1 MDHVTDEALVK
12 LYFDRNEDALVKTQA
27 LYGKYCHKIAKTIL
41 LRDEDAEETVNDTL
55 MQAWRSIP
63 PARPQRLLAFL
74 SKITRNLAL
83 SRLDRDLRDKRRRTT
98 DLVFDELDEVLSD
111 HSGDIADDIALRDAI
126 SVFLKSQAKT
136 DRVVFVKRY
145 FYMLPVGEIAK
156 EMALS
161 VGAVKTRLY
170 RLRLSLR
177 ERLEEEGIFV
187 KE

>member
-1 MDHVTDEALVK
+1 MTDEAIVK
-12 LYFDRNEDALVKTQA
+12 LFFARNEEALLVTGA

-83 SRLDRDLRDKRRRTT
+83 SRLVRDRRDKRYRKTE
-98 DLVFDELDEVLSD
+98 LVYDELDEVLSD
-111 HSGDIADDIALRDAI
+111 QSGDITDEIVLRDAI
-126 SVFLKSQAKT
+126 SSFLKSQSKI

-145 FYMLPVGEIAK
+145 FYMLPVEQIAK
-156 EMALS
+156 ETALS

-170 RLRLSLR
+170 RLRASLR
-177 ERLEEEGIFV
+177 VHLEEEGIFV